1 MPLGRLDDEALLRR
15 SEASASQRR
24 AILNIEIAS
33 ASVGTL
39 PRNDDTMRPEVR
51 KLPELFLERLHRILP
66 SQKWDALANTFT
78 EPKPTTFRVN
88 TLKARPEIVQERLEH
103 QGFRLEKVSWC
114 PGAFILR
121 RGGLRELQE
130 TEIYKKGEIY
140 VQNLSS
146 LIPPLVLDPQPGE
159 TILDLTAAPGS
170 KTTQMAA
177 MMKGEGRIVAN
188 DNDRVRFFK
197 LKANVELQGASN
209 VELKSYPGEQFGRH
223 RPNQFDRVLLD
234 APCSAEGRFL
244 VRKPSTFRYWKP
256 AKIKEMA
263 RKQKNLILS
272 AFRALKP
279 GGTLVYSTCTF
290 APEENE
296 GIITWLLEK
305 ADQHKIPAEV
315 VEARHIPPLQSIP
328 NQMPGLSAWGGVSFH
343 HSVRNSTRILPTSLM
358 EGFFISLLR
367 KINSQHT

>member
-1 MPLGRLDDEALLRR
+1 MK
-15 SEASASQRR
+15 
-24 AILNIEIAS
+24 
-33 ASVGTL
+33 
-39 PRNDDTMRPEVR
+39 PEVR
-51 KLPELFLERLHRILP
+51 KLPELFLERLRRIVP
-66 SQKWDALANTFT
+66 SQKWDAVANTFA

-88 TLKARPEIVQERLEH
+88 TLKAKPEVIQEKLH
-103 QGFRLEKVSWC
+103 YLGFRLEKVSWC

-121 RGGLRELQE
+121 DGRLRELQE

-146 LIPPLVLDPQPGE
+146 MIPVLVLNPQPGE

-170 KTTQMAA
+170 KTTQMAV
-177 MMKGEGRIVAN
+177 MMKGEGRLVAN
-188 DNDRVRFFK
+188 DNDRIRFFK
-197 LKANVELQGASN
+197 LKTNVELQGASN

-223 RPNQFDRVLLD
+223 WPDYFDRVLLD
-234 APCSAEGRFL
+234 APCTAEGRFL
-244 VRKPSTFRYWKP
+244 AHEPSTYRYWKP

-296 GIITWLLEK
+296 GVLTWLLEK
-305 ADQHKIPAEV
+305 ADQHKIPAEL
-315 VEARHIPPLQSIP
+315 VEVRHAPPLPSIP
-328 NQMPGLSAWGGVSFH
+328 NPMHGLSAWEEKNFH
-343 HSVRNSTRILPTSLM
+343 PSVRNSIRILPTVQM
-358 EGFFISLLR
+358 EGFFVASLR
-367 KINSQHT
+367 KKE

>member
-1 MPLGRLDDEALLRR
+1 MKAEI
-15 SEASASQRR
+15 QR
-24 AILNIEIAS
+24 
-33 ASVGTL
+33 
-39 PRNDDTMRPEVR
+39 
-51 KLPELFLERLHRILP
+51 LPEAFLERLRCLVP
-66 SQKWDALANTFT
+66 GQKWDAVANTFLD
-78 EPKPTTFRVN
+78 PKPTTFRVN
-88 TLKARPEIVQERLEH
+88 TLKARPEIIQERLEH

-130 TEIYKKGEIY
+130 TEIYKNGEIY
-140 VQNLSS
+140 VQSLSS
-146 LIPPLVLDPQPGE
+146 MIPPLVLNPEPGE
-159 TILDLTAAPGS
+159 TVLDLTAAPGS

-177 MMKGEGRIVAN
+177 LMEGKGSILAN

-223 RPNQFDRVLLD
+223 RPNCFDRILLD

-244 VRKPSTFRYWKP
+244 VREPSTYCYWKP
-256 AKIKEMA
+256 AKVKEMA

-272 AFRALKP
+272 ALRSLKP

-296 GIITWLLEK
+296 GVLTWALEK
-305 ADQHKIPAEV
+305 ADQHEMPVEV
-315 VEARHIPPLQSIP
+315 IRPKQTPFLQSIT
-328 NQMPGLSAWGGVSFH
+328 NQMPGLTVWERENFH
-343 HSVRNSTRILPTSLM
+343 PSVRNSIRILPTSIM
-358 EGFFISLLR
+358 EGFFISCLR
-367 KINSQHT
+367 KADSQSP